1 MPETERPKTKLPD
14 GSPNPEYHRWYRA
27 HRAPSK
33 TAAAR
38 KAGKKLGKVAKK
50 EKPAEAAVAVMEEPE
65 PVEEVAAEVSG
76 ELDSSESH
84 KLASVGSIPTPAT
97 FLTLKCIKAA
107 KNPKFVFCD
116 LGGVKVPVRCKRGL
130 SKKMPGKRIKV
141 SVDNSGT
148 TPIYTH
154 IR

>member
-1 MPETERPKTKLPD
+1 MPETERPKSRLANGKI
-14 GSPNPEYHRWYRA
+14 NPAYTAWR
-27 HRAPSK
+27 K
-33 TAAAR
+33 TQ
-38 KAGKKLGKVAKK
+38 KVA
-50 EKPAEAAVAVMEEPE
+50 ESPVAVMEDPAPAPAPVAVKEP
-65 PVEEVAAEVSG
+65 AE
-76 ELDSSESH
+76 
-84 KLASVGSIPTPAT
+84 

-141 SVDNSGT
+141 SVDSSGA

>member
-1 MPETERPKTKLPD
+1 MPETERPKSRLANGKI
-14 GSPNPEYHRWYRA
+14 NPAY
-27 HRAPSK
+27 
-33 TAAAR
+33 TAWR
-38 KAGKKLGKVAKK
+38 KAQKD
-50 EKPAEAAVAVMEEPE
+50 AESPVAVIEP
-65 PVEEVAAEVSG
+65 PQVSG

-84 KLASVGSIPTPAT
+84 KLAPVGSIPTPAT
-97 FLTLKCIKAA
+97 ILTLKCIKAA

-141 SVDNSGT
+141 SVDNSGPS
-148 TPIYTH
+148 PIYTH

>member
-1 MPETERPKTKLPD
+1 MPETEHPKSRLPN
-14 GSPNPEYHRWYRA
+14 GKINPAY
-27 HRAPSK
+27 
-33 TAAAR
+33 TAWR
-38 KAGKKLGKVAKK
+38 KAQKVA
-50 EKPAEAAVAVMEEPE
+50 ESPVAVIESPAPPTRDELDKAIQDTLKAAHKDITKAAVEGRSWIKMPE
-65 PVEEVAAEVSG
+65 
-76 ELDSSESH
+76 
-84 KLASVGSIPTPAT
+84 TM
-97 FLTLKCIKAA
+97 TLKCIKAA